1 MARSRQPWLDALD
14 MAAISEVHVLP
25 RARDATWIV
34 GLDLTSPALSSHK
47 SADEA
52 QLAAGLVAEARGA
65 RCIVLHDRYQ
75 RVRTIAPSR
84 SRH

>member
-1 MARSRQPWLDALD
+1 

-25 RARDATWIV
+25 RARDATWVV
-34 GLDLTSPALSSHK
+34 GLNLTSPALSSHN

>member
-1 MARSRQPWLDALD
+1 MRACQPQK
-14 MAAISEVHVLP
+14 SVHQP
-25 RARDATWIV
+25 GD
-34 GLDLTSPALSSHK
+34 
-47 SADEA
+47 ADEA